1 MKVSKR
7 IIIPAI
13 GFTMAGSLYGA
24 TKVRAATN
32 PNRKSLVQELS
43 TTFKLDPTKVQAV
56 ITEHKSEVA
65 QPREASYEQ
74 RLDQAVTDGKLTASQ
89 KSAVLAE
96 HDQLQSQLRSDLAS
110 DPTKHSQAM
119 GQLRQAASAW
129 AKQNGIDVSWL
140 LPGRGR
146 LHQAQPAS

>member
-24 TKVRAATN
+24 TKVRAASN
-32 PNRKSLVQELS
+32 PNRRSLVQELS
-43 TTFKLDPTKVQAV
+43 TTFHLDPSKVQTVVAQ
-56 ITEHKSEVA
+56 HKSEVA
-65 QPREASYEQ
+65 QSREANYEQ

-89 KSAVLAE
+89 KSLVLTE
-96 HDQLQSQLRSDLAS
+96 HDKLQSELQSDLAN
-110 DPTKHSQAM
+110 DPTGHSRAL

-140 LPGRGR
+140 LPGHGLR
-146 LHQAQPAS
+146 HQVQPNS